1 MLWGEWMD
9 RPEISLSE
17 TAIYQ
22 INEALSKGKDIEIAV
37 RNNKLIIWETHS
49 KKRYEV
55 VVSQPH

>member
-1 MLWGEWMD
+1 MD

-22 INEALSKGKDIEIAV
+22 INEALSKGKDIQIVV
-37 RNNKLIIWETHS
+37 RHNKLIIWETHT

-55 VVSQPH
+55 VVASPH